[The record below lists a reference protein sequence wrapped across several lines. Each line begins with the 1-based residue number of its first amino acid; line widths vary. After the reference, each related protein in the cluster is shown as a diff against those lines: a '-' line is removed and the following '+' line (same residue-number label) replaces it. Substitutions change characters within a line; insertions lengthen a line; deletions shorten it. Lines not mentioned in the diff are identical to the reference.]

1 MESPLFSINDSEDND
16 AELDF
21 VDEFDNEEE
30 LFDKI
35 LSNDK
40 QIKGFLDDKLEE
52 EKNRMAGELNRS
64 GW

>member
-64 GW
+64 G